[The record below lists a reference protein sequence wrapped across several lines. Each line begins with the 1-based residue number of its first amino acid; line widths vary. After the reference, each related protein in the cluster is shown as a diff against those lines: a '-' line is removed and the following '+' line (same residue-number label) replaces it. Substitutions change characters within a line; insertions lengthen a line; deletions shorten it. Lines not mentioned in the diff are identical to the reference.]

1 MREQK
6 QFYDITDLI
15 PQRPPMLMVQRML
28 SCEDT
33 KATTELDIV
42 GDNIFVE
49 DGCMEESG
57 IIENIAQ
64 TAAVMQG
71 WKFRNQADAAEIRYL
86 CEIRNLTISQL
97 PSVGETLKTTV
108 EVKASAAGVIMV
120 SCHSETASGVVADGT
135 LKIQGN

>member
-1 MREQK
+1 MCEQK
-6 QFYDITDLI
+6 QFDDITKLI

-28 SCEDT
+28 SCDDT
-33 KATTELDIV
+33 KVTTELDIV

-49 DGCMEESG
+49 DGCLAEPG
-57 IIENIAQ
+57 IIENMAQ

-71 WKFRNQADAAEIRYL
+71 WKYREQANAADIRYL
-86 CEIRNLTISQL
+86 CEIRNLTIEKL
-97 PSVGETLKTTV
+97 PSVGETLKTIV

-120 SCHSETASGVVADGT
+120 SCHSETASGVVANGS

>member
-1 MREQK
+1 MCEQK
-6 QFYDITDLI
+6 QFDDITKLI

-28 SCEDT
+28 SCDDT
-33 KATTELDIV
+33 KVTTELDIV

-49 DGCMEESG
+49 DGCLAEPG
-57 IIENIAQ
+57 IIENMAQ

-71 WKFRNQADAAEIRYL
+71 WKYREQANAADIRYL
-86 CEIRNLTISQL
+86 CEIRNLTIEKL

-120 SCHSETASGVVADGT
+120 SCHYETASGVVANGS